1 MDNGTVVK
9 GEPYNKEELEKSLF
23 PARQNPEVA
32 LSNALIQAREKTSL
46 LESKIELL
54 AIARMNETLKTREKK
69 DARGKKYDVHYVT
82 LKTAEIKYLT
92 GRKGG
97 GLYQQIFSAVTELK
111 KKLYYYADD
120 EGNFKIDNIY
130 GECEYRGGQLTIEFN
145 PATEHLF
152 LELKKNFSR
161 IPLGIALSFKSNG
174 GFQLYKLLKTKA
186 YTLPEIDLSLDQS
199 ELPSKTFSYNLSEFR
214 MMLGYVDL
222 EQKGIA
228 EEAGKKI
235 PNYDK
240 IDEIEKKTKPK
251 YRRWSDFYA
260 KVLEPGQY
268 EINNMSDI
276 YIAAIDTK
284 KGAHGRIEGVDI
296 VMQLNKKFYEEKQN
310 EKRKQ
315 GRDQK
320 SSKVFEAEKNLSED
334 DKLSFLEDMGDII
347 KEPIKIKDLKAIA
360 EAADWEMTKIKAAY
374 EIAENSHSQINN
386 LTGFMIAAI
395 KEQYDS
401 VQKEDYDTE
410 EGRWAAE
417 HREEIKSVYEKYKAS
432 RKS

>member
-1 MDNGTVVK
+1 MDNGSVVK

-54 AIARMNETLKTREKK
+54 AIARMNETLKTKEKT

-82 LKTAEIKYLT
+82 LKTSEIKFLT

-130 GECEYRGGQLTIEFN
+130 GACEYKGGQLTIEFN

-251 YRRWSDFYA
+251 YRRWSDFYN
-260 KVLEPGQY
+260 KVLDPGQY

-296 VMQLNKKFYEEKQN
+296 VMQLNKKFYEEKQVQSRGHKK
-310 EKRKQ
+310 E
-315 GRDQK
+315 G
-320 SSKVFEAEKNLSED
+320 VFEDNKGLSED
-334 DKLSFLEDMGDII
+334 DKLTFLDDMSEII
-347 KEPIKIKDLKAIA
+347 QESVRLKDLKAVA
-360 EAADWEMTKIKAAY
+360 EAAGWDMDKIKAAY
-374 EIAENSHSQINN
+374 EIAENSHSPISN
-386 LTGFMIAAI
+386 LTGFLIAAI
-395 KEQYDS
+395 REQYET
-401 VQKEDYDTE
+401 VQKEDYSSE
-410 EGRWAAE
+410 EGRWAAQ
-417 HREEIKSVYEKYKAS
+417 HRDEIRRVYEKYKAQ
-432 RKS
+432 R